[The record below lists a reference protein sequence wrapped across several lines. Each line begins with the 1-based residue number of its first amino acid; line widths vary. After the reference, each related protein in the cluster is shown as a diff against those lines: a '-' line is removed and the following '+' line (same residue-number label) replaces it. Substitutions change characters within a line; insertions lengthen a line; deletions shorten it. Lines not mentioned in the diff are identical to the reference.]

1 MAFELLPHQQEAVKK
16 MSNGK
21 ILYGGVG
28 TGKTFT
34 ALSYYLQNESDRDII
49 VITTPKV
56 RDSEDWIDSAAKL
69 AIGPDRDS
77 TIAGTLTIDSWNK
90 ISRYTEEEGKFFI
103 FDEQRLVGSGAWVKS
118 FLKIAKKNN
127 WIILSGTP
135 GDTWM
140 DYAAVFIANGYY
152 SSFSDFKRQHV
163 HYASH
168 VKFPSIIGYFRVGQ
182 LERLRN
188 EVLVE
193 MPFERHTTRHVNW
206 LECDHDSEEYLRAVR
221 TRWNPFKD
229 EPMSDVAEL
238 ARVLRR
244 LVNSDDSRM
253 EEVKK
258 LMKLHPRLIIFYS
271 FNYELELLRELHK
284 VTNVYEWNG
293 HRKDQLPEGTD
304 DEWVYLVQY
313 TSGAEGWNC
322 ITTNAMV
329 FYSMTYSY
337 KAFDQAMGRTDR
349 LNTGFSDLYYYVLL
363 STSKMDQKIKGAL
376 QVKKDFNERRFATKY
391 LM

>member
-1 MAFELLPHQQEAVKK
+1 
-16 MSNGK
+16 
-21 ILYGGVG
+21 
-28 TGKTFT
+28 
-34 ALSYYLQNESDRDII
+34 
-49 VITTPKV
+49 
-56 RDSEDWIDSAAKL
+56 
-69 AIGPDRDS
+69 
-77 TIAGTLTIDSWNK
+77 
-90 ISRYTEEEGKFFI
+90 
-103 FDEQRLVGSGAWVKS
+103 
-118 FLKIAKKNN
+118 
-127 WIILSGTP
+127 
-135 GDTWM
+135 
-140 DYAAVFIANGYY
+140 
-152 SSFSDFKRQHV
+152 
-163 HYASH
+163 
-168 VKFPSIIGYFRVGQ
+168 
-182 LERLRN
+182 
-188 EVLVE
+188 